1 MKKMTE
7 GNETKNIFFFT
18 IPIFIGNIFQQ
29 MYNTADAVI
38 VGRFSGKE
46 ALAAVGTAGP
56 IMNILI
62 FFVVGF
68 SLGSAIL
75 MAEFYGAE
83 DIEKL
88 KKEIATTIKAGAVFI
103 FLLSAVAL
111 FSVKYILILMNTPIE
126 IMEMAEGYLRIIIIG
141 LIFSFLYNILSAEM
155 RAVGDSKTPLGILV
169 IAVVLNIGLDIYF
182 IKNLGMGVKGAA
194 YATVISQI
202 VAVVISL
209 LNIYFR
215 MPVLRLTLKEFVIDL
230 TLLKKTMSYSLSY
243 AVQQTIIFTGAV
255 FVQGAVNP
263 LGIDSIA
270 AFNSGS
276 RIDGFI
282 LTPGDS
288 MGAALTTFISQN
300 RGAGKDERIFKGF
313 KSALTMSLLYC
324 VATAI
329 LIFIFSDS
337 IMKIFIES
345 SETEAIFLGKTYLK
359 TIAFFYILTALC
371 NTLQGFFR
379 GFGRM
384 DVTLIATFI
393 QIPIRVVLSY
403 MLTKYMGIS
412 GVAVGMGIGWIFMA
426 SYEGYLYMRYRN
438 RRRELNGVH
447 I

>member
-1 MKKMTE
+1 MKKMIE
-7 GNETKNIFFFT
+7 GNVTKNIFFFT
-18 IPIFIGNIFQQ
+18 IPIFLGNIFQQ

-103 FLLSAVAL
+103 FLLSVVAL
-111 FSVKYILILMNTPIE
+111 FSIKYILILMNTPIE

-329 LIFIFSDS
+329 FIFIFSDS

-403 MLTKYMGIS
+403 ILTKYMGIS

>member
-7 GNETKNIFFFT
+7 GSVTKNIFFFT
-18 IPIFIGNIFQQ
+18 IPIFLGNIFQQ

-103 FLLSAVAL
+103 LLLSVIAL

-126 IMEMAEGYLRIIIIG
+126 IMEMAEGYLRIIITG
-141 LIFSFLYNILSAEM
+141 LIFSFIYNILSAEM
-155 RAVGDSKTPLGILV
+155 RAVGDSKTPLGILIISV
-169 IAVVLNIGLDIYF
+169 ILNIGLDIYF
-182 IKNLGMGVKGAA
+182 VRNLGMGVKGAA

-202 VAVVISL
+202 SAVIISL

-215 MPVLRLTLKEFVIDL
+215 MPILRLTLKEFVIDL
-230 TLLKKTMSYSLSY
+230 TLLRKTMSYSLSY

-324 VATAI
+324 VTTAI
-329 LIFIFSDS
+329 LIFIFSGS
-337 IMKIFIES
+337 IIKIFIES

-359 TIAFFYILTALC
+359 TIAFFYILTAIC

-384 DVTLIATFI
+384 DVTLIATII

-403 MLTKYMGIS
+403 ILTKYMGIS
-412 GVAVGMGIGWIFMA
+412 GVAIGMGIGWIFMA
-426 SYEGYLYMRYRN
+426 SYEAYLYMGYRN
-438 RRRELNGVH
+438 RRREINGIH

>member
-7 GNETKNIFFFT
+7 GNVTKNIFFFT
-18 IPIFIGNIFQQ
+18 IPIFLGNIFQQ

-111 FSVKYILILMNTPIE
+111 FSIKYILILMNTPIE

-329 LIFIFSDS
+329 LIFIFSGS

-345 SETEAIFLGKTYLK
+345 SETEAIFLGRTYLK

-412 GVAVGMGIGWIFMA
+412 GVVVGMGIGWIFMA

>member
-7 GNETKNIFFFT
+7 GNVTKNIFFFT
-18 IPIFIGNIFQQ
+18 IPIFLGNIFQQ

-324 VATAI
+324 IATAI
-329 LIFIFSDS
+329 LIFVFSGS

-345 SETEAIFLGKTYLK
+345 SETEAIFLGRTYLK

-412 GVAVGMGIGWIFMA
+412 GVAVGMGIGWIFMG

>member
-7 GNETKNIFFFT
+7 GNVTKNIFFFT
-18 IPIFIGNIFQQ
+18 IPIFLGNIFQQ

-329 LIFIFSDS
+329 LIFVFSGS

-345 SETEAIFLGKTYLK
+345 SEIEAIFLGRTYLK

>member
-7 GNETKNIFFFT
+7 GNVTKNIFFFT
-18 IPIFIGNIFQQ
+18 IPIFLGNIFQQ

-111 FSVKYILILMNTPIE
+111 FSIKYILILMNTPIE

>member
-7 GNETKNIFFFT
+7 GNVTKNIFFFT
-18 IPIFIGNIFQQ
+18 IPIFLGNIFQQ

-111 FSVKYILILMNTPIE
+111 FSIKYILILMNTPIE

-202 VAVVISL
+202 AAVVISL

-329 LIFIFSDS
+329 LIFVFSGS

-345 SETEAIFLGKTYLK
+345 SETEAIFLGRTYLK

>member
-7 GNETKNIFFFT
+7 GNVTKNIFFFT
-18 IPIFIGNIFQQ
+18 IPIFLGNIFQQ

-46 ALAAVGTAGP
+46 VLAAVGTAGP

-324 VATAI
+324 IATAI
-329 LIFIFSDS
+329 LIFVFSGS

-345 SETEAIFLGKTYLK
+345 SETEAIFLGRTYLK

>member
-7 GNETKNIFFFT
+7 GNVTKNIFFFT
-18 IPIFIGNIFQQ
+18 IPIFLGNIFQQ

-68 SLGSAIL
+68 SFGSAIL

-111 FSVKYILILMNTPIE
+111 FSIKYILILMNTPIE

-313 KSALTMSLLYC
+313 KSALTISLLYC

>member
-7 GNETKNIFFFT
+7 GNVTKNIFFFT
-18 IPIFIGNIFQQ
+18 IPIFLGNIFQQ

-62 FFVVGF
+62 FFIVGF

-329 LIFIFSDS
+329 LIFVFSGS

-345 SETEAIFLGKTYLK
+345 SETEAIFLGRTYLK

>member
-1 MKKMTE
+1 
-7 GNETKNIFFFT
+7 
-18 IPIFIGNIFQQ
+18 
-29 MYNTADAVI
+29 
-38 VGRFSGKE
+38 
-46 ALAAVGTAGP
+46 
-56 IMNILI
+56 
-62 FFVVGF
+62 
-68 SLGSAIL
+68 
-75 MAEFYGAE
+75 
-83 DIEKL
+83 
-88 KKEIATTIKAGAVFI
+88 
-103 FLLSAVAL
+103 
-111 FSVKYILILMNTPIE
+111 
-126 IMEMAEGYLRIIIIG
+126 MAEGYLRIIIIG

-329 LIFIFSDS
+329 LIFVFSGS

-345 SETEAIFLGKTYLK
+345 SETEAIFLGRTYLK

-371 NTLQGFFR
+371 TTLQGFFW

>member
-7 GNETKNIFFFT
+7 GNVTKNIFFFT
-18 IPIFIGNIFQQ
+18 IPIFLGNIFQQ

-111 FSVKYILILMNTPIE
+111 FSIKYILILMNTPIE

-329 LIFIFSDS
+329 LIFIFSGS

>member
-1 MKKMTE
+1 MKKMTV
-7 GNETKNIFFFT
+7 GNVTKNIFFFT
-18 IPIFIGNIFQQ
+18 IPIFLGNIFQQ

-324 VATAI
+324 VATAV
-329 LIFIFSDS
+329 LIFIFSGS

-345 SETEAIFLGKTYLK
+345 SETETIFLGKTYLK

>member
-7 GNETKNIFFFT
+7 GNVTKNIFFFT
-18 IPIFIGNIFQQ
+18 IPIFLGNIFQQ

-111 FSVKYILILMNTPIE
+111 FSIKYILILMNTPIE

-194 YATVISQI
+194 YATVISHI

-329 LIFIFSDS
+329 LIFIFSGS

-345 SETEAIFLGKTYLK
+345 SETEAIFLGRTYLK

>member
-7 GNETKNIFFFT
+7 GNVTKNIFFFT
-18 IPIFIGNIFQQ
+18 IPIFLGNIFQQ

-329 LIFIFSDS
+329 LIFIFSGS

-345 SETEAIFLGKTYLK
+345 SETEAIFLGRTYLK

>member
-7 GNETKNIFFFT
+7 GNVTKNIFFFT
-18 IPIFIGNIFQQ
+18 IPIFLGNIFQQ

-111 FSVKYILILMNTPIE
+111 FSIKYILILMNTPIE

-324 VATAI
+324 IATAI
-329 LIFIFSDS
+329 LIFVFSGS

-345 SETEAIFLGKTYLK
+345 SEIEAIFLGRTYLK

>member
-7 GNETKNIFFFT
+7 GNVTKNIFFFT
-18 IPIFIGNIFQQ
+18 IPIFLGNIFQQ

-111 FSVKYILILMNTPIE
+111 FSIKYILILMNTPIE

-324 VATAI
+324 IATAI
-329 LIFIFSDS
+329 LIFVFSGS

-345 SETEAIFLGKTYLK
+345 SETEAIFLGRTYLK

>member
-7 GNETKNIFFFT
+7 GNVTKNIFFFT
-18 IPIFIGNIFQQ
+18 IPIFLGNIFQQ

-324 VATAI
+324 VATAV
-329 LIFIFSDS
+329 LIFIFSGS

-438 RRRELNGVH
+438 RRRELNGIH

>member
-1 MKKMTE
+1 
-7 GNETKNIFFFT
+7 
-18 IPIFIGNIFQQ
+18 

-111 FSVKYILILMNTPIE
+111 FSIKYILILMNTPIE

-345 SETEAIFLGKTYLK
+345 SEIKAIFLGRTYLK

>member
-7 GNETKNIFFFT
+7 GNVTKNIFFFT
-18 IPIFIGNIFQQ
+18 IPIFLGNIFQQ

-111 FSVKYILILMNTPIE
+111 FSIKYILILMNTPIE

-329 LIFIFSDS
+329 LIFIFSGS

-345 SETEAIFLGKTYLK
+345 LETEAIFLGRTYLK

-412 GVAVGMGIGWIFMA
+412 GVVVGMGIGWIFMA

>member
-7 GNETKNIFFFT
+7 GNVTKNIFFFT
-18 IPIFIGNIFQQ
+18 IPIFLGNIFQQ

-202 VAVVISL
+202 AAVVISL

-329 LIFIFSDS
+329 LIFVFSGS

-345 SETEAIFLGKTYLK
+345 SETEAIFLGRTYLK

>member
-7 GNETKNIFFFT
+7 GNVTKNIFFFT
-18 IPIFIGNIFQQ
+18 IPIFLGNIFQQ

-103 FLLSAVAL
+103 FLLSVVAL

-324 VATAI
+324 VATAV
-329 LIFIFSDS
+329 LIFIFSGS

-438 RRRELNGVH
+438 RRRELNGVY

>member
-7 GNETKNIFFFT
+7 GNVTKNIFFFT
-18 IPIFIGNIFQQ
+18 IPIFLGNIFQQ

-111 FSVKYILILMNTPIE
+111 FSIKYILILMNTPIE

-329 LIFIFSDS
+329 LIFIFSGS

-345 SETEAIFLGKTYLK
+345 SETEAIFLGRTYLK

-403 MLTKYMGIS
+403 ILTKYMGIS

>member
-7 GNETKNIFFFT
+7 GNVTKNIFFFT
-18 IPIFIGNIFQQ
+18 IPIFLGNIFQQ

-202 VAVVISL
+202 AAVVISL

-324 VATAI
+324 IATAI
-329 LIFIFSDS
+329 LIFVFSGS

-345 SETEAIFLGKTYLK
+345 SETEAIFLGRTYLK

>member
-7 GNETKNIFFFT
+7 GNVTKNIFFFT
-18 IPIFIGNIFQQ
+18 IPIFLGNIFQQ

-111 FSVKYILILMNTPIE
+111 FSIKYILILMNTPIE

-403 MLTKYMGIS
+403 ILTKYMGIS

>member
-7 GNETKNIFFFT
+7 GNVTKNIFFFT
-18 IPIFIGNIFQQ
+18 IPIFLGNIFQQ

-155 RAVGDSKTPLGILV
+155 RAVGDSKTPLRILV

-329 LIFIFSDS
+329 LIFVFSGS

-345 SETEAIFLGKTYLK
+345 SETEAIFLGRTYLK

-412 GVAVGMGIGWIFMA
+412 GVAVGMGIGWIFMG

>member
-7 GNETKNIFFFT
+7 GNVTKNIFFFT
-18 IPIFIGNIFQQ
+18 IPIFLGNIFQQ

-111 FSVKYILILMNTPIE
+111 FSIKYILILMNTPIE

-329 LIFIFSDS
+329 LIFIFSGS

-345 SETEAIFLGKTYLK
+345 SETEAIFLGRTYLK

-412 GVAVGMGIGWIFMA
+412 GVAIGMGIGWIFMA

>member
-7 GNETKNIFFFT
+7 GNVTKNIFFFT
-18 IPIFIGNIFQQ
+18 IPIFLGNIFQQ

-202 VAVVISL
+202 AAVVISL

-300 RGAGKDERIFKGF
+300 RGAGKDERILKGF

-329 LIFIFSDS
+329 LIFIFSGS

-345 SETEAIFLGKTYLK
+345 SETEAIFLGRTYLK

>member
-7 GNETKNIFFFT
+7 GNVTKNIFFFT
-18 IPIFIGNIFQQ
+18 IPIFLGNIFQQ

-126 IMEMAEGYLRIIIIG
+126 IIEMAEGYLRIIIIG

-202 VAVVISL
+202 MAVVISL

-324 VATAI
+324 VATAV
-329 LIFIFSDS
+329 LIFIFSGS

>member
-7 GNETKNIFFFT
+7 GNVTKNIFFFT
-18 IPIFIGNIFQQ
+18 IPIFLGNIFQQ

-111 FSVKYILILMNTPIE
+111 FSIKYILILMNTPIE

-155 RAVGDSKTPLGILV
+155 RAVGDSKMPLGILV

-230 TLLKKTMSYSLSY
+230 TLLKKTMLYSLSY

-263 LGIDSIA
+263 LGIDSIT

-345 SETEAIFLGKTYLK
+345 SEIEAIFLGRTYLK

-412 GVAVGMGIGWIFMA
+412 GVAVGMGIGWIFMV
-426 SYEGYLYMRYRN
+426 SYEGYLYMRCRN

>member
-7 GNETKNIFFFT
+7 GNVTKNIFFFT
-18 IPIFIGNIFQQ
+18 IPIFLGNIFQQ

-111 FSVKYILILMNTPIE
+111 FSIKYILILMNTPIE

-329 LIFIFSDS
+329 LIFIFSGS

-345 SETEAIFLGKTYLK
+345 SETEAIFLGRTYLK

-384 DVTLIATFI
+384 DVTIIATFI

-403 MLTKYMGIS
+403 ILTKYMGIS

>member
-7 GNETKNIFFFT
+7 GNVTKNIFFFT
-18 IPIFIGNIFQQ
+18 IPIFLGNIFQQ

-182 IKNLGMGVKGAA
+182 IKNLGMGVKGVA

-345 SETEAIFLGKTYLK
+345 SEIKAIFLGRTYLK

>member
-7 GNETKNIFFFT
+7 GNVTKNIFFFT
-18 IPIFIGNIFQQ
+18 IPIFLGNIFQQ

-329 LIFIFSDS
+329 LIFIFSGS

-345 SETEAIFLGKTYLK
+345 SETEAIFLGRTYLK

-403 MLTKYMGIS
+403 ILTKYMGIS

>member
-7 GNETKNIFFFT
+7 GNVTKNIFFFT
-18 IPIFIGNIFQQ
+18 IPIFLGNIFQQ

-111 FSVKYILILMNTPIE
+111 FSIKYILILMNTPIE

-313 KSALTMSLLYC
+313 KSALTISLLYC

>member
-7 GNETKNIFFFT
+7 GNVTKNIFFFT
-18 IPIFIGNIFQQ
+18 IPIFLGNIFQQ

-169 IAVVLNIGLDIYF
+169 VAVVLNIGLDIYF
-182 IKNLGMGVKGAA
+182 IKNLGMGVKGVA

-345 SETEAIFLGKTYLK
+345 SEIEAIFLGRTYLK

>member
-7 GNETKNIFFFT
+7 GNVTKNIFFFT
-18 IPIFIGNIFQQ
+18 IPIFLGNIFQQ

-324 VATAI
+324 VATAV
-329 LIFIFSDS
+329 LIFIFSGS

>member
-7 GNETKNIFFFT
+7 GNVTKNIFFFT
-18 IPIFIGNIFQQ
+18 IPIFLGNIFQQ

-111 FSVKYILILMNTPIE
+111 FSIKYILILMNTPIE

-329 LIFIFSDS
+329 LIFIFSGS

-345 SETEAIFLGKTYLK
+345 SETEAIFLGRTYLK

>member
-7 GNETKNIFFFT
+7 GNVTKNIFFFT
-18 IPIFIGNIFQQ
+18 IPIFLGNIFQQ

-182 IKNLGMGVKGAA
+182 IKNLGMGVKGVA

-345 SETEAIFLGKTYLK
+345 SEIEAIFLGRTYLK

>member
-7 GNETKNIFFFT
+7 GNVTKNIFFFT
-18 IPIFIGNIFQQ
+18 IPIFLGNIFQQ

-75 MAEFYGAE
+75 IAEFYGAE

-202 VAVVISL
+202 AAVVISL

-345 SETEAIFLGKTYLK
+345 SEIEAIFLGRTYLK

-412 GVAVGMGIGWIFMA
+412 GVAVGMGIGWIFMG

>member
-7 GNETKNIFFFT
+7 GNVTKNIFFFT
-18 IPIFIGNIFQQ
+18 IPIFLGNIFQQ

-202 VAVVISL
+202 AAVVISL

-329 LIFIFSDS
+329 LIFIFSGS
-337 IMKIFIES
+337 IMKLFIES
-345 SETEAIFLGKTYLK
+345 SETEAIFLGRTYLK

-403 MLTKYMGIS
+403 ILTKYMGIS
-412 GVAVGMGIGWIFMA
+412 GVAVGMGIGWIFMG